1 MVGPDYVRPAVEQ
14 PEAYKSAGSPS
25 ASPPVAREWW
35 KLYGDAELGR
45 LVDAAHASNQ
55 TLRQA
60 AGRVAEARAYAR
72 IAASYL
78 APTATF
84 DPVFSRTRYSPN
96 RDSTITGQSVGTPI
110 SVSDWLVPLD
120 LSYEVDVWGRIRR
133 SLESA
138 SAQAT
143 ASVFDLALVRLTVE
157 ADVALYY
164 FNLRSLD
171 AQGRIL
177 AETVKAYRDQV
188 RLVTAQVQT
197 GIASPIVLYQARALL
212 EAALAQERDVT
223 RARADQEHALAIL
236 CGRAAQSFAV
246 AGRPLEEG
254 APPAVPPG
262 LPAQLLMRRP
272 DVAEAE
278 QNLIAANAQIGV
290 ALADFYP
297 RFTITGQAGVESAG
311 YSNLINWQSRMA
323 SIAPGFSLPV
333 FTGGRTRANVEAA
346 RARYSQALAAYT
358 NQVLIAYGDVEDS
371 LTDLAAFADE
381 TSRLRGAVA
390 ASAEYVR
397 VAGVQYR
404 QGLVDYLTVTDALR
418 TLLANRLLLAGAVY
432 LQKAASIRLFK
443 ALGGGWEN
451 TGQGEKGEG
460 M

>member
-78 APTATF
+78 RRP
-84 DPVFSRTRYSPN
+84 PPSTRYFRVPGIRRN

-120 LSYEVDVWGRIRR
+120 LSYEVDVWGTDPPVARIGLRAGDRERLRPRPRQAHCRGGRGTLLLQPALARR
-133 SLESA
+133 A
-138 SAQAT
+138 
-143 ASVFDLALVRLTVE
+143 
-157 ADVALYY
+157 
-164 FNLRSLD
+164 
-171 AQGRIL
+171 GRIL